1 MGEDRNSKQLQRGLD
16 LEREQRTV
24 VKHDARER

>member
-1 MGEDRNSKQLQRGLD
+1 MGEDRNSKQLQRGVE

-24 VKHDARER
+24 AKHDARER